1 MKKLES
7 SLQNMLLVLTGITVI
22 AVGILA
28 YVNELTKE
36 PIAAA
41 NAKTLQDAI
50 RALVPGFDNNPIDE
64 RKKIS
69 SNGQDFT
76 IYPATKSGKSLGAAV
91 EAKTMGYGGELTV
104 LVGFKEDGSINDY
117 SILSHSETPGLGAKA
132 TQWFK
137 KGQKGLGLAKLFNTH
152 PPIEERVKVLRGLE
166 V

>member
-91 EAKTMGYGGELTV
+91 EAKTMG
-104 LVGFKEDGSINDY
+104 
-117 SILSHSETPGLGAKA
+117 
-132 TQWFK
+132 
-137 KGQKGLGLAKLFNTH
+137 
-152 PPIEERVKVLRGLE
+152 
-166 V
+166 